1 MGRPRF
7 DIFPNVTEKLISCL
21 FYGALLWF
29 CGPVIKLAEEIS
41 KTLILVLNSEFATT
55 AKLQNCGKL
64 QGKAS
69 K

>member
-29 CGPVIKLAEEIS
+29 CGPVIKVPEEIS
-41 KTLILVLNSEFATT
+41 KTLIPVPKFRVCNNSETT
-55 AKLQNCGKL
+55 KLRQITE
-64 QGKAS
+64 
-69 K
+69 